1 MLFSDTGSL
10 TMDEFLKLVGSRGL
24 QTERE
29 IHQDFEDALRF
40 FDKDGRG
47 LLDADELKS
56 ALQSFGEPLDD
67 EDIAEMMRL
76 ADVKGDGRID
86 YLGKA
91 MFVMMTLMKT
101 TKRDDNWQYRQ
112 YIIVATNNY
121 DDVIDYDDDNY
132 DEYD

>member
-1 MLFSDTGSL
+1 MLVSDTGSL

-24 QTERE
+24 QSERE

-56 ALQSFGEPLDD
+56 AQQSFGEPLDD

-91 MFVMMTLMKT
+91 IFVMMMTLMKT
-101 TKRDDNWQYRQ
+101 TKRDDNYWQ
-112 YIIVATNNY
+112 
-121 DDVIDYDDDNY
+121 
-132 DEYD
+132 